1 MILPTNQRLFSVV
14 FVIFSFFSFSQTNAG
29 SDETICHLESPY
41 TLFGFSP
48 AGGTWSGTDVSPSG
62 VFTPSATGAYVLTYT
77 QGGNSDTK
85 TVTVN
90 QPVSSFVLNP
100 SIGCAIPHTVFFT
113 DQSTLPDT
121 WFWDFGDANT
131 STVQN
136 PVHNYTTSG
145 SFVVTLTVTDTIN
158 GCSSVSTDTVE
169 VDIASANF
177 NISPAFGCGPLTVNF
192 SDASTVSGSTVDS
205 WSWDFGDGA
214 TSTQASPTHVYDT
227 PGIYTPIM
235 TITTPSGCTSTHSV
249 PAGVQVIGP
258 DVNFGGDALTSDC
271 FPLSV
276 NFTDSTIFGAPI
288 TSWTWDF
295 GDGNGSNVQNP
306 SYEYTVGGSFDVSLA
321 ITDIDGCSRTLVF
334 PDYVVIEDV
343 IPPSITCPTD
353 LTLPTD
359 VGVCSLSSPSIGM
372 AVATDNC
379 TIASTVN
386 DLPVTLFPGVTNVT
400 WTTTDDTGLTA
411 TCVQSITVLDES
423 TSSTIAESACDTY
436 TAPSGAI
443 LTSTGSYLDVIPNAA
458 GCDSNITINLDL
470 NFSFLNSV
478 TDVGCGGSYTSGSG
492 QTYTTSGT
500 YTELLTTVGGCD
512 STITLII
519 SVEDLDATITQN
531 ETTLT
536 TNWTG
541 AESYQWI
548 DCSDNSIIVG
558 ATNTTY
564 VTFANGDYAVIVPS
578 PNCTDTSA
586 CTTVNSAFLDELEA
600 NPIFLYPNPTSGGET
615 KVFFDGTIRAINVI
629 DVFGRIVDVPVDL
642 EAGKISTSDL
652 KSGNY
657 IVRVKTESGIYI
669 VDMMITQM

>member
-41 TLFGFSP
+41 TLFGLSP

-62 VFTPSATGAYVLTYT
+62 VFTPTATGAYVLTYT

-131 STVQN
+131 STLQN

-321 ITDIDGCSRTLVF
+321 ITDIDGCSRTVVF
-334 PDYVVIEDV
+334 P
-343 IPPSITCPTD
+343 
-353 LTLPTD
+353 
-359 VGVCSLSSPSIGM
+359 
-372 AVATDNC
+372 
-379 TIASTVN
+379 
-386 DLPVTLFPGVTNVT
+386 
-400 WTTTDDTGLTA
+400 
-411 TCVQSITVLDES
+411 
-423 TSSTIAESACDTY
+423 
-436 TAPSGAI
+436 
-443 LTSTGSYLDVIPNAA
+443 
-458 GCDSNITINLDL
+458 
-470 NFSFLNSV
+470 
-478 TDVGCGGSYTSGSG
+478 
-492 QTYTTSGT
+492 
-500 YTELLTTVGGCD
+500 
-512 STITLII
+512 
-519 SVEDLDATITQN
+519 
-531 ETTLT
+531 
-536 TNWTG
+536 
-541 AESYQWI
+541 
-548 DCSDNSIIVG
+548 
-558 ATNTTY
+558 
-564 VTFANGDYAVIVPS
+564 
-578 PNCTDTSA
+578 
-586 CTTVNSAFLDELEA
+586 
-600 NPIFLYPNPTSGGET
+600 
-615 KVFFDGTIRAINVI
+615 
-629 DVFGRIVDVPVDL
+629 
-642 EAGKISTSDL
+642 
-652 KSGNY
+652 
-657 IVRVKTESGIYI
+657 
-669 VDMMITQM
+669 